1 MRNKKQLIWQL
12 PFLAFL
18 IIGTVLIIRQQQKLP
33 YVSIQG
39 NIFGTIYHITYQSDK
54 DLQHDIEQALAEVD
68 QSLSPF
74 NPQSIITKVNNNEDV
89 LVDDK
94 FVEVFNLAQKIS
106 QDTDG
111 AFDITVAPLVN
122 HWGFGFK
129 TTNSPDM
136 HAIDSLISF
145 VGYQKVTLGKDRRI
159 RKNDSRLMLDCSAI
173 AKGYGSDI
181 VAKVLESHDV
191 NNYMIEI
198 GGEIVTKGISEKRS
212 PWRIGIN
219 RPTEDPTNMNNE
231 IEAILQI
238 TDLSM
243 ATSGNYRNFYYKD
256 GKKYAHTIDPHTG
269 LPVEHSLLSATV
281 VAQRCAIADAYATA
295 FMVLGL
301 EKSKAILQRHSE
313 LMAYLIYADH
323 EGKYQIWCSP
333 KLREK
338 IIEN

>member
-18 IIGTVLIIRQQQKLP
+18 VIGTVLIIRQQQKLP

>member
-198 GGEIVTKGISEKRS
+198 GGEIVTKGVSEKRS

>member
-89 LVDDK
+89 VVDDI

-313 LMAYLIYADH
+313 LMAYLIFADH